1 MCALIKSK
9 RNKLRYGEC
18 APDQRTP
25 GGWKC
30 EDSQVLATEGHY
42 KTELVRDA
50 YDETVVAT
58 PAWDVKVL
66 VKAAWTETIKHDAEY
81 KTVHH
86 PAEYG
91 WI

>member
-1 MCALIKSK
+1 M
-9 RNKLRYGEC
+9 
-18 APDQRTP
+18 
-25 GGWKC
+25 
-30 EDSQVLATEGHY
+30 LATEGHY

-58 PAWDVKVL
+58 PVWDVKVL
-66 VKAAWTETIKHDAEY
+66 VKAVWTETIKHDAEY